1 MGGPL
6 VPIEP
11 LFPTGSLS
19 PESLPCSVLMDGL
32 LSPIEPLFPVEH
44 LSPEILPWSVLMD
57 GRLSPI
63 KPLYSN
69 GPFVAY
75 RTFISF

>member
-1 MGGPL
+1 
-6 VPIEP
+6 
-11 LFPTGSLS
+11 
-19 PESLPCSVLMDGL
+19 MDGL